1 MKIVLQ
7 NADITKAKSHRKK
20 APLELKEGR
29 CSIIRAFFISASI
42 LLNVLSL
49 SLLYSFSISMLAC
62 SDNHKEIIAWNLP
75 RSRRY
80 PYDVPE
86 QQKKNLS
93 LFSMF
98 VV

>member
-42 LLNVLSL
+42 LLNVLLFL
-49 SLLYSFSISMLAC
+49 SQCWLAATITRKSSHGTC
-62 SDNHKEIIAWNLP
+62 L
-75 RSRRY
+75 
-80 PYDVPE
+80 VPVDILMMFLNS
-86 QQKKNLS
+86 KKKTFHFFLCLS
-93 LFSMF
+93 SNTNSVL
-98 VV
+98 

>member
-1 MKIVLQ
+1 MEIVLQ

-29 CSIIRAFFISASI
+29 CQFLFVLIICQYFAQCSP
-42 LLNVLSL
+42 L
-49 SLLYSFSISMLAC
+49 SISMLAC

-86 QQKKNLS
+86 QQKKTFHFFLCLS
-93 LFSMF
+93 SNTNSVL
-98 VV
+98 